1 MPAKSYK
8 TVGEIITEAE
18 NATTEDDYNDYVT
31 EDTAQRRQ
39 LQEVR
44 RQHRESVVSEMTS
57 LLGKSGTKQQRA
69 EEKKKDISGVW
80 GALHGRSALEQ
91 IRTPW
96 FILITVFTVLQMTR
110 INYFVA
116 TIRTQYEYLLASYPQ
131 AELVNHVFD
140 VALPVGGILSIP
152 FIGLV
157 LDNFSTTFVLALL
170 VTVATTIGI
179 LGVLP
184 YLWAAFANVALFVLY
199 RPLYYTAVS
208 DYAAKVFG
216 FHTFGKVYGLIILT
230 AGLLN
235 LSQAGLDALTHK
247 VFHRNPL
254 PVNLVLL
261 VAVLVVGAM
270 LVGFVWYQ
278 SKHMKRDYLEEEA
291 EWAQDTP
298 MPTATTT
305 NGSA

>member
-1 MPAKSYK
+1 M
-8 TVGEIITEAE
+8 
-18 NATTEDDYNDYVT
+18 
-31 EDTAQRRQ
+31 
-39 LQEVR
+39 
-44 RQHRESVVSEMTS
+44 
-57 LLGKSGTKQQRA
+57 
-69 EEKKKDISGVW
+69 
-80 GALHGRSALEQ
+80 
-91 IRTPW
+91 
-96 FILITVFTVLQMTR
+96 
-110 INYFVA
+110 
-116 TIRTQYEYLLASYPQ
+116 
-131 AELVNHVFD
+131 
-140 VALPVGGILSIP
+140 
-152 FIGLV
+152 

-170 VTVATTIGI
+170 VTVATTIGV

-184 YLWAAFANVALFVLY
+184 YLWAAFANIALFVLY

-261 VAVLVVGAM
+261 VAVLVVGAG

-291 EWAQDTP
+291 EDAPDAP
-298 MPTATTT
+298 MPAATTA